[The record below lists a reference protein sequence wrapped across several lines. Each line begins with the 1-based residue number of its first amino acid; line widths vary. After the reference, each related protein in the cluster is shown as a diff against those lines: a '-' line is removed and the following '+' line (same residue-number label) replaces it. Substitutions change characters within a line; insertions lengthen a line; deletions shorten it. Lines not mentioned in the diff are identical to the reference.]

1 MNILIYGIGGAMGK
15 TVYNCLREEKQA
27 IPCCGV
33 DKYLLENP
41 YDIPVY
47 KNCLEVDKKIDCIID
62 FSSHNAVYDYI
73 PYAVKNKIPAV
84 VATTGFNEEEQAL
97 IDEASKTIPIF
108 QSGNMSLGV
117 NILMQLVK
125 KTARAIGDIADI
137 EIVETHHN
145 QKADSP
151 SGTAI
156 MLANTVKEELPST
169 EFIYGR
175 EGIVGKRPKKEV
187 GIHAVRGGSV
197 VGKHEITF
205 FMNNEII
212 KLSHEAES
220 KTIFAR
226 GSIKAALFLVK
237 QPCGKYDMNDL
248 LI

>member
-125 KTARAIGDIADI
+125 KLRAIGDIADI
-137 EIVETHHN
+137 EIVKLTTIKKQIPQRHRHYAC
-145 QKADSP
+145 QHRQ
-151 SGTAI
+151 
-156 MLANTVKEELPST
+156 EELPST

-175 EGIVGKRPKKEV
+175 KALWARDQKEV
-187 GIHAVRGGSV
+187 GIHAVR
-197 VGKHEITF
+197 
-205 FMNNEII
+205 
-212 KLSHEAES
+212 
-220 KTIFAR
+220 R
-226 GSIKAALFLVK
+226 
-237 QPCGKYDMNDL
+237 QRCGQT
-248 LI
+248 